1 MSAPSAESGTTPPPG
16 GPGDPGHVATAGL
29 SLSPF
34 RGLRYVPERVGT
46 LAAVTSPPYDVV
58 DPHRRLSLET
68 ADPHNVVRLILPRPE
83 PEDTGE
89 RPDRDTRYRHAARL
103 LRRWLS
109 EGVLAP
115 DPKPALY
122 VYEQRT
128 AADSPTG
135 ELLQRGL
142 IGALAVSGREGGVVL
157 PHEDVMPRP
166 VADRVGLMRTTR
178 ANLEP
183 LLLTYRGKGG
193 AAAVIERTIEREPLL
208 TTTTSDGTR
217 HRLWAVTDPAQL
229 AEVTRDL
236 ATCRA
241 LIADGHHRWEMY
253 LRLQREHRHL
263 PFSPWDRG
271 MVLLV
276 DTARYPLRV
285 RAIHRV
291 LFRLP
296 LERALAAL
304 STSEDGWRLE
314 KLAGD
319 LNDALAALA
328 EAKQAGGNAFVLTA
342 GDSVYHLLTAPTRRC
357 STPRWPRRSPR
368 SGGTWTPPC
377 CTPPCWSTSGRFPTV
392 PTTSATC
399 TPPWPPS
406 GRPPEPAAPPCCCT
420 RWTRVWCA
428 GSPSRGS
435 RCRASPPPSGPSPRA
450 GWCCGAWNWA
460 DPPSR
465 RAPSRRTED
474 GQRADNQREEAP
486 ARSGGSLLPCQV
498 TCSATQLA
506 QRSCSRSR
514 MARATSASSASSI
527 SRSSS
532 S

>member
-1 MSAPSAESGTTPPPG
+1 MPRMSAPSAESGAETSPG
-16 GPGDPGHVATAGL
+16 GPGDPGNVAAAGL

-58 DPHRRLSLET
+58 DPHRRLGLET

-103 LRRWLS
+103 LESWLR

-115 DPKPALY
+115 DPQPALY

-128 AADSPTG
+128 ARDSVGG

-183 LLLTYRGKGG
+183 LLLTYRGDGG
-193 AAAVIERTIEREPLL
+193 AAGVIERAVGREPLL
-208 TTTTSDGTR
+208 ATTTSDGTH
-217 HRLWAVTDPAQL
+217 HRLWAVTDPAEL

-291 LFRLP
+291 LYRLP
-296 LERALAAL
+296 LERAVAAL
-304 STSEDGWRLE
+304 DEGGWQVHLV
-314 KLAGD
+314 AGPLD
-319 LNDALAALA
+319 AALAALA
-328 EAKQAGGNAFVLTA
+328 TAKRAGGNAFLLTA
-342 GDSVYHLLTAPTRRC
+342 GDGGYHLLTGPDDALINATVPKDKPEEWRRLDA
-357 STPRWPRRSPR
+357 TVLHATLLEHVWRVPDGPDDIGYLHTAAAAEREAAA
-368 SGGTWTPPC
+368 SGGTAVLLHPVDEGVVRRLAEQGVTMPRK
-377 CTPPCWSTSGRFPTV
+377 STSFGPK
-392 PTTSATC
+392 PA
-399 TPPWPPS
+399 S
-406 GRPPEPAAPPCCCT
+406 GL
-420 RWTRVWCA
+420 VL
-428 GSPSRGS
+428 
-435 RCRASPPPSGPSPRA
+435 
-450 GWCCGAWNWA
+450 
-460 DPPSR
+460 
-465 RAPSRRTED
+465 
-474 GQRADNQREEAP
+474 
-486 ARSGGSLLPCQV
+486 RSLELG
-498 TCSATQLA
+498 
-506 QRSCSRSR
+506 
-514 MARATSASSASSI
+514 
-527 SRSSS
+527 
-532 S
+532 